1 MELEGKVAIV
11 TGSNRGIGKIVALA
25 LAEAGATIVAVVR
38 VKNEQTEELVQEI
51 ERFGAKCLLARADVS
66 REEDVKACVKEALNE
81 FGQIDILVNNAGITK
96 DNLILRMKSEEWTK
110 VIDVNLSSMFYCT
123 KAVARPMFKQR
134 SGKIVMIS
142 SIIGAIGNP
151 GQANYAAS
159 KAGII
164 GLMKSTAK
172 EFAAR
177 GIQVNAVAPGFI
189 ETAMTQA
196 LPEDV
201 RNAYLDQIPLKEF
214 GKPEDVAE
222 AVKFLVSER
231 SKYITGQ
238 VIHVNGGLYM

>member
-1 MELEGKVAIV
+1 MELEGKIAIV
-11 TGSNRGIGKIVALA
+11 TGSNQGIGKVIALA
-25 LAEAGATIVAVVR
+25 LAKAGADIVAVDLF
-38 VKNEQTEELVQEI
+38 KNEQTEELVKEI
-51 ERFGAKCLLARADVS
+51 EELGRKCLPTQADVS
-66 REEDVKACVKEALNE
+66 KEEDVNAVVKEALNQ

-96 DNLILRMKSEEWTK
+96 DNLIMRMKAEDWTK
-110 VIDVNLSSMFYCT
+110 VIDINLSSMFYCT

-142 SIIGAIGNP
+142 SIIGAMGNA

-159 KAGII
+159 KAGAI
-164 GLMKSTAK
+164 GFMKSTAK

-196 LPEDV
+196 LPEEV

-214 GKPEDVAE
+214 GRPEDVAD
-222 AVKFLVSER
+222 AVKFLASDR
-231 SKYITGQ
+231 ARYITGQ
-238 VIHVNGGLYM
+238 VLHVNGGLYM

>member
-1 MELEGKVAIV
+1 MELEGKIAIV
-11 TGSNRGIGKIVALA
+11 TGSNQGIGRIIALT
-25 LAEAGATIVAVVR
+25 LAEAGADIVAVDLFE
-38 VKNEQTEELVQEI
+38 NEQTAELVQQI
-51 ERFGAKCLLARADVS
+51 EKMGRTCHPAQADVS
-66 REEDVKACVKEALNE
+66 KESDVSAMVKEALDR
-81 FGQIDILVNNAGITK
+81 FGRIDILVNNAGITK
-96 DNLILRMKSEEWTK
+96 DNLILRMKADEWLK

-142 SIIGAIGNP
+142 SIAGAMGNP

-159 KAGII
+159 KAGVI

-196 LPEDV
+196 LSEKV
-201 RNAYLDQIPLKEF
+201 RDAYLEQIPLKEF

-222 AVKFLVSER
+222 AVKFLVSEKAR
-231 SKYITGQ
+231 YITGQ